1 MEKPK
6 RIYTKMTLSL
16 HGEALKHALLLK
28 QQREREVGVGQ
39 SVAGIVRNALA
50 EKYERDLV
58 EENIMPKEEE
68 QMENT
73 EDIEDSRLGV
83 GYSNTGYVNGRFVS
97 TERKRND

>member
-1 MEKPK
+1 
-6 RIYTKMTLSL
+6 MTLSL

-58 EENIMPKEEE
+58 GENIMPKEEE

-73 EDIEDSRLGV
+73 GDIEDIEDSRLGV
-83 GYSNTGYVNGRFVS
+83 GYSNTGYVNGRFVR